1 MQSYGVL
8 EYAQFKHDN
17 NHVSQARS
25 TRGVRVP
32 CMKDLRFRSSSVECL
47 GPRSATHLDHSAAGL
62 YQEARYHRTFLHDM
76 ISYARWAHINGM
88 ASLYPSWHLT
98 TLSLDVVLTSTC
110 RRTRVERR
118 TSVPLHREHL
128 LQSTRASRLQF
139 PALRSGAV
147 LYIRGD
153 LSGDVGYIQRGRF
166 RFLYNAT
173 LDGGRAINM
182 RGVPDGFEAIRVRQH
197 GSSTARTYHADLFAQ
212 RGRPVRYR
220 RGMTHHDHS
229 QRQCASA

>member
-1 MQSYGVL
+1 MQRCVL

-17 NHVSQARS
+17 NHASQARS

-76 ISYARWAHINGM
+76 ISDARWAHINGM

-110 RRTRVERR
+110 IRTRVERR

-128 LQSTRASRLQF
+128 LHSSLSLTVPRSKVRSRSLHSGRSVRGCRIHSTR
-139 PALRSGAV
+139 P
-147 LYIRGD
+147 
-153 LSGDVGYIQRGRF
+153 
-166 RFLYNAT
+166 
-173 LDGGRAINM
+173 
-182 RGVPDGFEAIRVRQH
+182 VP
-197 GSSTARTYHADLFAQ
+197 L
-212 RGRPVRYR
+212 PL
-220 RGMTHHDHS
+220 
-229 QRQCASA
+229 